1 MVYFFV
7 TKRIISR
14 KRIALSGS
22 GRNDRSR
29 IHRRSK
35 EERPMKQHSLG
46 LISLTLCS
54 LLAACGGGGGDG
66 GTIEK
71 NVKPD
76 FVGTVTK
83 TTYDGTTDD
92 LLTGGLGKSGL
103 QGTAP
108 TFADPSNPTPAEL
121 RRYAIYNN
129 YRPLV
134 DITTKGGFGTLYGP
148 NIDASGNVT
157 AGEGKI
163 AGTEYIAYDDDGTG
177 KQNV

>member
-54 LLAACGGGGGDG
+54 LLAACGGGGG
-66 GTIEK
+66 GTLET

-76 FVGTVTK
+76 FVGSVTK
-83 TTYDGTTDD
+83 TIYDGTTDD

-103 QGTAP
+103 QGAAP
-108 TFADPSNPTPAEL
+108 TF
-121 RRYAIYNN
+121 
-129 YRPLV
+129 
-134 DITTKGGFGTLYGP
+134 
-148 NIDASGNVT
+148 
-157 AGEGKI
+157 
-163 AGTEYIAYDDDGTG
+163 
-177 KQNV
+177 